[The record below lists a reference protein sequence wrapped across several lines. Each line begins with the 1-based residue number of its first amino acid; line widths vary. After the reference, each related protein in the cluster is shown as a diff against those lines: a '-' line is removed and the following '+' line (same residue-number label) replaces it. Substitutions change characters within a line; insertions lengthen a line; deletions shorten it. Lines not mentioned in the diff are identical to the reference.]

1 LNIDI
6 RTTALFAVIINFIQV
21 IFLALHYFLHKSYK
35 GAGWWLMWGIF
46 VAAGFAFLGSRTFN
60 VFDEKYAVF
69 FQNIFLAAG
78 LISLYIGI
86 LSFFNRKVN
95 KSLPIISFIIFLIIN
110 FVFSFIRDRADIR
123 SILLNLY
130 VFIWLLV
137 ISYSL
142 NKHKLGSV
150 KTVANFLAIIL
161 LAQSVFYALKVIN
174 VIKNPESGF
183 FLSNDINT
191 QLAYI
196 FGVIASLFLSFGLIV
211 MVNQKLNSDIRL
223 AKEHF
228 EMIFNAS
235 PDAVFI
241 TEIDTGKIIQVNNS
255 FTDITGYSK
264 EDAIGKT
271 TNDIGLWRYTGGR
284 NLMIEEIIERGS
296 FNRGEFK
303 FYKKDEKFIWASISI
318 ASINL
323 YGKPHFISG
332 VRDISHLKETERQLR
347 EKNLELEKV
356 NTEKDKM
363 FSIVSHDLRNALNGF
378 LGFTDLL
385 VKGSKNF
392 NNEEIFSIATDM
404 NSSAINLQK
413 LMSNLLEWSI
423 FKRGLIKVKSE
434 NIPLSVYLDE
444 MIAQVIDA
452 AHIKN
457 ITITKFVHPEL
468 FVFTDRT
475 ILSICLRNIISNAVK
490 FTNRG
495 GNVEIIADKY
505 QNDKIRFCVQDNGI
519 GMRQEIV
526 DNLFDNSKQ
535 FYRKGTNNE
544 QSAGLGLQL
553 VKECLDKLNGTI
565 SVESSEGKGSKFTFI
580 LQSYKDDFENKN

>member
-1 LNIDI
+1 MNIDI

>member
-1 LNIDI
+1 MNIDI
-6 RTTALFAVIINFIQV
+6 RTTALFVVIINFVQV
-21 IFLALHYFLHKSYK
+21 IFLALNYFLHKSYK
-35 GAGWWLMWGIF
+35 GSGWWFIWSILIAG
-46 VAAGFAFLGSRTFN
+46 GFAFLVSRTFN
-60 VFDEKYAVF
+60 VFDEKYAIF
-69 FQNIFLAAG
+69 FQNIFLVAG
-78 LISLYIGI
+78 FISLYIGI
-86 LSFFNRKVN
+86 LRFFNMKVN
-95 KSLPIISFIIFLIIN
+95 ILLPVISFVIFFIIN
-110 FVFSFIRDRADIR
+110 FVFSFIQDRANIR

-130 VFIWLLV
+130 VFLWQIVVSYLL
-137 ISYSL
+137 Y
-142 NKHKLGSV
+142 KHKPGSV
-150 KTVANFLAIIL
+150 KTIANFLAIIL
-161 LAQSVFYALKVIN
+161 LGVSVFYALKVIT

-183 FLSNDINT
+183 FLSSDINT
-191 QLAYI
+191 QLVYI
-196 FGVIASLFLSFGLIV
+196 FGVVVSLFLSFGLIV
-211 MVNQKLNSDIRL
+211 MVNQKLNSDMRL

-271 TNDIGLWRYTGGR
+271 TNDIGLWRYSDGR
-284 NLMIEEIIERGS
+284 NHMIEEIMERGS

-303 FYKKDEKFIWASISI
+303 FYKKDDKIIWASISI

-332 VRDISHLKETERQLR
+332 VRDISHLKETEIQLR

-356 NTEKDKM
+356 NAEKDKI
-363 FSIVSHDLRNALNGF
+363 FSVVSHDLRNALNGF

-392 NNEEIFSIATDM
+392 NNEEIFSFATDM

-434 NIPLSVYLDE
+434 NIPLSGYLDE
-444 MIAQVIDA
+444 IIAQVIDA
-452 AHIKN
+452 AQIKN
-457 ITITKFVHPEL
+457 ITITKFVPPGL
-468 FVFTDRT
+468 FVFTDKT

-495 GNVEIIADKY
+495 GNVEIIVDKY

-535 FYRKGTNNE
+535 SYRKGTNNE

-580 LQSYKDDFENKN
+580 LQSYKDDIESKN